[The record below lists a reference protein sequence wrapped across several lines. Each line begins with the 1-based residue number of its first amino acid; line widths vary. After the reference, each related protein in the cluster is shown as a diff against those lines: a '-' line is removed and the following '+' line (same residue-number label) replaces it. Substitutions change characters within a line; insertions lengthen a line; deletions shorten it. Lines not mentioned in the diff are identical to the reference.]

1 MVQQTTGVVQSY
13 KRLKRPK
20 KFANTDKPN
29 AVPVRDPLL
38 PEPQD
43 TTTVPVRGKVGG
55 GIYKNKGS
63 QRSDFGR
70 GTGGWSSR
78 PPRPPL
84 PAVFKGY
91 R

>member
-1 MVQQTTGVVQSY
+1 MVQQTTGVAQSY
-13 KRLKRPK
+13 KRPNRPK
-20 KFANTDKPN
+20 EFANTDEPN
-29 AVPVRDPLL
+29 PMPVRDLLL

-55 GIYKNKGS
+55 GRYKNKGS
-63 QRSDFGR
+63 CMSDFGR
-70 GTGGWSSR
+70 STWGWSSQ
-78 PPRPPL
+78 PPRPFL